1 MLLSADLLSVGLCV
15 INQTQPVANLSALD
29 AFAAQK
35 PVRQLVWTKTE
46 KVKWEEEE
54 VVSTVEMEIALNQ
67 TMNQC

>member
-15 INQTQPVANLSALD
+15 INQTQPVSNLSALD
-29 AFAAQK
+29 AIAAQK

-46 KVKWEEEE
+46 KVKWKEEE